1 MSGTIKGTIPALE
14 AFRQECE
21 QFEANMKKSMTR
33 LQNVILSARSGW
45 KDGGFD
51 NIQRMAANVGHGV
64 GEIEKTVTAKVIP
77 FVDKQIEWFRS
88 QPR

>member
-1 MSGTIKGTIPALE
+1 MLGTTIGTEPALI

-33 LQNVILSARSGW
+33 LQNAILSARSGW

-51 NIQRMAANVGHGV
+51 NIQRMVANVGHGV
-64 GEIEKTVTAKVIP
+64 VEIEKTVTAKVIP